1 MSTSDRP
8 YRRVVPSP
16 EPVEIVEGEEIAR
29 LVERGNFVIAAG
41 GGGVPVVR
49 DDGDIRGVEA
59 VVDKDKA
66 SQLLASE
73 LGTDTLVI
81 LTDVEYAYVNYDEP
95 DQRPLR
101 QISPEKLR
109 THLDA
114 DEFSERSMRPKI
126 EACLRF
132 VEHGG
137 NRAVVTSP
145 DHLMDALS
153 GDAGTQIR

>member
-1 MSTSDRP
+1 MSKRTRARAHQLIKCLFWDIEAKAAEKSFETQKVSAGDRP

-16 EPVEIVEGEEIAR
+16 EPVEIVEGGEIAR
-29 LVERGNFVIAAG
+29 LVARGNFVIAAG
-41 GGGVPVVR
+41 EGGVPVVR
-49 DDGDIRGVEA
+49 DGGDIRGVEA
-59 VVDKDKA
+59 VVDKNKA

-114 DEFSERSMRPKI
+114 DYS
-126 EACLRF
+126 
-132 VEHGG
+132 
-137 NRAVVTSP
+137 NN
-145 DHLMDALS
+145 
-153 GDAGTQIR
+153 

>member
-1 MSTSDRP
+1 A
-8 YRRVVPSP
+8 
-16 EPVEIVEGEEIAR
+16 GE
-29 LVERGNFVIAAG
+29 
-41 GGGVPVVR
+41 GGVPVVR
-49 DDGDIRGVEA
+49 DGGDIRGVEA

-114 DEFSERSMRPKI
+114 DYS
-126 EACLRF
+126 
-132 VEHGG
+132 
-137 NRAVVTSP
+137 NN
-145 DHLMDALS
+145 
-153 GDAGTQIR
+153 

>member
-1 MSTSDRP
+1 M
-8 YRRVVPSP
+8 
-16 EPVEIVEGEEIAR
+16 
-29 LVERGNFVIAAG
+29 ERGNFVIAAG

-49 DDGDIRGVEA
+49 DDGDIHGVEA

-81 LTDVEYAYVNYDEP
+81 LTDVECAYVNHDE
-95 DQRPLR
+95 
-101 QISPEKLR
+101 
-109 THLDA
+109 
-114 DEFSERSMRPKI
+114 
-126 EACLRF
+126 
-132 VEHGG
+132 
-137 NRAVVTSP
+137 P